1 MTIFL
6 KTLQNARQLRPIK
19 STLSGLR
26 QLLATESPLKLMKM
40 LCTLKAL
47 FITEINIFLFS
58 VFSLVRKW
66 LDKKA
71 KMNFKIYDI
80 TKWITNS

>member
-1 MTIFL
+1 MTFFL
-6 KTLQNARQLRPIK
+6 KTLWNARQLRPIK

-40 LCTLKAL
+40 LFTLKAL

-58 VFSLVRKW
+58 VFSLVRKR

-71 KMNFKIYDI
+71 KVNFKIYDV